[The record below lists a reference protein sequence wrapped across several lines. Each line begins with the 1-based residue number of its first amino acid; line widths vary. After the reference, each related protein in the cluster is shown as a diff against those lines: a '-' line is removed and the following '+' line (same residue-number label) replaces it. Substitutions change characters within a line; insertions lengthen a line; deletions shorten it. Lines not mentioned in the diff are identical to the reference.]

1 MKIALI
7 CGSPKKKQSASGA
20 LLTDLQ
26 GFLHEA
32 VEIFLHKDSVPEES
46 LEMLRQ
52 ADVWVIACPLY
63 VDGIPSHLLSCLM
76 QLEQMEKPGLLV
88 YGIVNCGFYEGV
100 QAKTALQ
107 ILENWCHK
115 ANFVWGGGIGVGG
128 GGGFSRM
135 PDPPKAPVKQV
146 LSKLAEKIS
155 RREVQENVYVSIAF
169 PRLLY
174 KLAAQTGWRQMI
186 KANGG
191 QAKDLNNRPIEENPK

>member
-7 CGSPKKKQSASGA
+7 CDSPKKKQSASGA

-26 GFLHEA
+26 GFFPEA
-32 VEIFLHKDSVPEES
+32 VEIFLHTDSVSEAS
-46 LEMLRQ
+46 LEKLRQ

-76 QLEQMEKPGLLV
+76 QLEQAQMPTQRV

-107 ILENWCHK
+107 ILENWCQK
-115 ANFVWGGGIGVGG
+115 ASFVWGSGIGVGG
-128 GGGFSRM
+128 GGGFAQM
-135 PDPPKAPVKQV
+135 PAPPKAPVKQM
-146 LSKLAEKIS
+146 LSRLAEKIS
-155 RREVQENVYVSIAF
+155 RREVQENVYVSVAF
-169 PRLLY
+169 PRFLY
-174 KLAAQTGWRQMI
+174 KLAAQAGWRQMI